1 MDRSTIIGFLLI
13 AGLLF
18 GYSWLKQPS
27 EEEIAQARIAEAQA
41 KVEQKATDIQPVV
54 VEEPMDSLAQEAKIK
69 SQYGA
74 FASLTNGESEKITLE
89 NNLVELQFD
98 TKGGMLSKA
107 RLKEYSRYD
116 DKPLVLFDEKDNNFG
131 FIFKPS
137 GRVVNTKDLYFTK
150 EKL

>member
-89 NNLVELQFD
+89 
-98 TKGGMLSKA
+98 TLSRIFA
-107 RLKEYSRYD
+107 LSALMSIEYASAKESAAAVAISAMQSTIS
-116 DKPLVLFDEKDNNFG
+116 PA
-131 FIFKPS
+131 S
-137 GRVVNTKDLYFTK
+137 FT
-150 EKL
+150 